1 MTSELIHATTVA
13 RHGAAVLLR
22 GACGAGKS
30 DLALRLIDRG
40 WSLVS
45 DDQSELSTQGDD
57 LVVDAPAPIQGRLE
71 VRGLGIKAL
80 PRVGLVPLRL
90 VVDLEPGEEI
100 ERLPQARR
108 EVIAGREL
116 PVIRC
121 DPFEVSAPIK
131 IEMALA
137 DVLGT
142 RNREARVPDEH
153 RAAVREDRPG
163 NGETSSNAIVLVSGL
178 SGAGR
183 STTLKI
189 LEDVGYEAIDNLPLD
204 MLSDLIVRGGVDRD
218 LAVGLDIRTHNF
230 AARPFLEQLD
240 RLEQVLAPKPTLLFI
255 DCSDEVVVRRFME
268 TRRRHPLAADGRPI
282 GDGIA
287 AERRLIEPLRDRASF
302 VVDTSSLTP
311 SHLRQVLAA
320 RLGFDERSGML
331 TFITSFSYREGIPR
345 NADYVLDVR
354 FLANPHYEPQLRA
367 LSGKDEEVV
376 RFVEQDPS
384 FTSFMDRITEM
395 LAWLMDLF
403 ERQGK
408 SYLTVAVGCTG
419 GRHRSVAVAENY
431 AERLKKAGRKVTVV
445 HRDIENDP
453 RRRDDLKMSDDL
465 PGNSG

>member
-1 MTSELIHATTVA
+1 MTGELIHATTVA

-22 GACGAGKS
+22 GASGAGKS

-45 DDQSELSTQGDD
+45 DDQSELRVEEGA
-57 LVVDAPAPIQGRLE
+57 LVVDAPASIKGSLE
-71 VRGLGIKAL
+71 VRGLGIRAL
-80 PRVGLVPLRL
+80 PRAGPLPLRL
-90 VVDLEPGEEI
+90 VVDLKPGEEI
-100 ERLPQARR
+100 ERLPGARD
-108 EVIAGREL
+108 EEIAGRRF
-116 PVIRC
+116 PVISC
-121 DPFEVSAPIK
+121 DPFEVSTPIK
-131 IEMALA
+131 LEMVLTDVLRARSGES
-137 DVLGT
+137 DVLGEG
-142 RNREARVPDEH
+142 RAKDDGERSADDEG
-153 RAAVREDRPG
+153 AA
-163 NGETSSNAIVLVSGL
+163 NSIVLVSGL

-218 LAVGLDIRTHNF
+218 LAVGLDIRTRNF

-240 RLEQVLAPKPTLLFI
+240 RLEQVLVPKPTLLFI

-287 AERRLIEPLRDRASF
+287 AERRLIEPLRDRASL

-345 NADYVLDVR
+345 NADFVLDVR
-354 FLANPHYEPQLRA
+354 FLANPHYEPDLRG
-367 LSGKDEEVV
+367 LSGKDEKVV
-376 RFVEQDPS
+376 RFVEHDPS
-384 FTSFMDRITEM
+384 FAPFMDRIAEM

-408 SYLTVAVGCTG
+408 SYLTVAIGCTG

-431 AERLKKAGRKVTVV
+431 AQRLQEAGRKVTVV

-453 RRRDDLKMSDDL
+453 RRRDGLKMSDAL